1 MKVSY
6 LIKIK
11 GIVTGV
17 CFRYYTLQEAKKYP
31 GLQGYVKNV
40 YEGNVEVRVQGD
52 KEKVLLFIEW
62 LKHGPSHARVDEIK
76 INQCPVSQSL
86 EPFTIRH

>member
-17 CFRYYTLQEAKKYP
+17 CFRYYTLQEAKKYS
-31 GLQGYVKNV
+31 GMQGYVKNV
-40 YEGNVEVRVQGD
+40 YEGKVEVLVQGE
-52 KEKVLLFIEW
+52 KEKVLYFIEW

-76 INQCPVSQSL
+76 INQIPVNQTLSS
-86 EPFTIRH
+86 FSIRY